1 MSQQSPIFIKTEAF
15 MAWLFEHTAKFPRH
29 ERFRLARRIEEALF
43 DFHACLVQATASD
56 QTRVHLAQADTH
68 LNLLRAYLRLAVELK
83 YTTPQQYQYAASHT
97 SEIGKLL
104 GGWMKRINESEA

>member
-1 MSQQSPIFIKTEAF
+1 MTNQSPIFIKTEAF

-29 ERFRLARRIEEALF
+29 ERFRLAKRIEDALF
-43 DFHACLVQATASD
+43 DFHAALVMATNTAEP
-56 QTRVHLAQADTH
+56 RLYLIQADTQ

-83 YTTPQQYQYAASHT
+83 YTTPKQYQHTTEHT

-104 GGWMKRINESEA
+104 GGWMKKT